1 MKLKILLSI
10 VAVVAVTFAVVQTSR
25 IQGQTSRIQGL
36 RERAAAAEQKR
47 LDLLMEMLSSFK
59 GDVMD
64 VVGVNPEAAYRKAAD
79 AYQARDLIAL
89 RTALYSLPAFPDTKM
104 PLRLAF
110 DDSFLRTERL
120 QDFTDAGVFERFAWV
135 NTEVSM
141 YYGRLYLRGRDFEI
155 LTCIEEFSFLRFRK
169 YKEKFHAE
177 GKKDLEQVAQRFMD
191 LWIAHIES
199 PEGFTRIGLRGLVR
213 QRTELAEAVR
223 PGGGVSQKAVIEF
236 GRGMARGLVR
246 CGYTPKWLD
255 VDFPPLPEEKE
266 SKGAEASNNTGH

>member
-1 MKLKILLSI
+1 MKMKILLS
-10 VAVVAVTFAVVQTSR
+10 VVAAAAVTLTVVQTSQ
-25 IQGQTSRIQGL
+25 ISGL
-36 RERAAAAEQKR
+36 KERVAAAEQNR
-47 LDLLMEMLSSFK
+47 LDLLMGMLWSSK
-59 GDVMD
+59 AEAIE
-64 VVGVNPEAAYRKAAD
+64 VVGVDPESAYRRAAE
-79 AYQARDLIAL
+79 AYQARDLVAL

-141 YYGRLYLRGRDFEI
+141 YYGRLYLRGRKFEI

-199 PEGFTRIGLRGLVR
+199 PEGFTRIGLRALVR
-213 QRTELAEAVR
+213 KGTELSEAMR
-223 PGGGVSQKAVIEF
+223 PGSGLPKKSVIDF
-236 GRGMARGLVR
+236 GRGMTRGLIR

-255 VDFPPLPEEKE
+255 KDFPPLLEEKGT
-266 SKGAEASNNTGH
+266 KGTEASNNAGR

>member
-1 MKLKILLSI
+1 MKTKILLSI

-25 IQGQTSRIQGL
+25 ISGL
-36 RERAAAAEQKR
+36 RERATAAEQKR
-47 LDLLMEMLSSFK
+47 LNFVMEMLSSFK

-79 AYQARDLIAL
+79 AYQDRDLIAL
-89 RTALYSLPAFPDTKM
+89 RTALSELPAFPDVNM

-120 QDFTDAGVFERFAWV
+120 QDFGNSEEFERFAWA

-141 YYGRLYLRGRDFEI
+141 FYGRMYIRSKDFEI
-155 LTCIEEFSFLRFRK
+155 PISIEYLTFLRFRK

-177 GKKDLEQVAQRFMD
+177 GKKDLEQMAQRFMD

-199 PEGFTRIGLRGLVR
+199 PEGFTRIGARGMIRQQTELVDAARPGCGMSQKGAISLGRVMTRGL
-213 QRTELAEAVR
+213 
-223 PGGGVSQKAVIEF
+223 I
-236 GRGMARGLVR
+236 R

-255 VDFPPLPEEKE
+255 KDFPPLPEEQE
-266 SKGAEASNNTGH
+266 SKGSEASNNAGH